1 MPVIEPLFVILTLP
15 LASMGANRLP
25 IVLVFVSSRS
35 PALTLIPTR
44 PETVPVL
51 LKIKLPAASMAVSRA
66 SMLPLESIMLF
77 APILNASEKWLT
89 RPSPE
94 LCLILGD
101 GVDQAANFT
110 SCTTSIPSLNFTPLM
125 IFGN

>member
-1 MPVIEPLFVILTLP
+1 MRNMELAASVAFILAGCQATRSSRTEAP
-15 LASMGANRLP
+15 APMVAAAPSGTGSSKSLAS
-25 IVLVFVSSRS
+25 VS
-35 PALTLIPTR
+35 
-44 PETVPVL
+44 PE
-51 LKIKLPAASMAVSRA
+51 S
-66 SMLPLESIMLF
+66 
-77 APILNASEKWLT
+77 
-89 RPSPE
+89 E

>member
-1 MPVIEPLFVILTLP
+1 MKRIVFGLVVGFALLLGSVG
-15 LASMGANRLP
+15 ASY
-25 IVLVFVSSRS
+25 
-35 PALTLIPTR
+35 
-44 PETVPVL
+44 
-51 LKIKLPAASMAVSRA
+51 
-66 SMLPLESIMLF
+66 
-77 APILNASEKWLT
+77 
-89 RPSPE
+89 E